1 MATLIDSKMLS
12 RAGRASS
19 TNFRI
24 LQHKEKIAMG
34 KTEKLIVKDWFPT
47 VISMQKPSQHKK
59 LLEILALAEIETQKL
74 EENKTANVSI
84 QSEAMK
90 SDVSTSKTSSFVSQ
104 SRVQFYESIVRY
116 S

>member
-24 LQHKEKIAMG
+24 LRHKERIALG
-34 KTEKLIVKDWFPT
+34 KTEKLIVKDWIPT
-47 VISMQKPSQHKK
+47 VMNMQKPSQHKK
-59 LLEILALAEIETQKL
+59 LLEILTLAEIETQKL
-74 EENKTANVSI
+74 EENKAANLSM
-84 QSEAMK
+84 QTEAMK
-90 SDVSTSKTSSFVSQ
+90 YEFRTGHTSSFVSQ
-104 SRVQFYESIVRY
+104 SRVQFYESMVTY

>member
-47 VISMQKPSQHKK
+47 V
-59 LLEILALAEIETQKL
+59 
-74 EENKTANVSI
+74 SI
-84 QSEAMK
+84 QSETMK
-90 SDVSTSKTSSFVSQ
+90 SDVRTSKTSSFVCQ
-104 SRVQFYESIVRY
+104 SRVQFYESMVRY